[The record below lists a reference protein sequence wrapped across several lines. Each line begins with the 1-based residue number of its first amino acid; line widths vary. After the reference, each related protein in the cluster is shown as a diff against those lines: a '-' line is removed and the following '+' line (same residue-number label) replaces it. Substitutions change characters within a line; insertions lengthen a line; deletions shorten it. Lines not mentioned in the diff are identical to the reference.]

1 MSKKQKVL
9 DLTSKEPL
17 VDRQRRLWSHAE
29 GIEIAQQQGQPLPT
43 ALSEWLHRALKKIAC
58 GEDANEVFDVVPE
71 KRGVRK
77 DGFLREMQS
86 KFANGYIAAGT
97 AETSDESKPK
107 KTAVAI
113 KEISEAL
120 PKTKQSTVRKNW
132 NKLSTDRK
140 PEFSI
145 GKK

>member
-9 DLTSKEPL
+9 DFRTKEPL
-17 VDRQRRLWSHAE
+17 VDRQRKLWGHAE
-29 GIEIAQQQGQPLPT
+29 AIEIAQQCAQPLPT
-43 ALSEWLHRALKKIAC
+43 EVSEWLHRALKNIAC
-58 GEDANEVFDVVPE
+58 GEDANEVFNVVPE

-77 DGFLREMQS
+77 DGFLHEMKS
-86 KFANGYIAAGT
+86 KFANGYIAAAT
-97 AETSDESKPK
+97 EKTTESVEPK
-107 KTAVAI
+107 KTKVAI

-140 PEFSI
+140 PEFSL